1 MRASLFF
8 IILFFS
14 ISVHAQY
21 AFELEVDYSAQI
33 QNSEN
38 YSVSGK
44 LLKGKIENGK
54 TYFLESGAKLDI
66 INIISSTTGTS
77 INIAEAPQAVSIGF
91 KSKDYEPKQ
100 HVKINGISTKPEQ
113 RGFVVKTYADK
124 IDEGS
129 LKCNVNGMSFV
140 AKQISKPILTKQSD
154 ILDMFFKGSYDRII
168 WLQVYNFSKI
178 KMAPQ
183 ELNLIEDTAKAYC
196 KIKFLPKGF
205 LPTDFPNNLKAFE
218 NGIDNAGI
226 VITKY
231 LDYNKEIGL
240 EFNGILKPNK
250 LIVTENPEAGLFYIT
265 EGRIDKIIF
274 EAH

>member
-1 MRASLFF
+1 M
-8 IILFFS
+8 
-14 ISVHAQY
+14 
-21 AFELEVDYSAQI
+21 
-33 QNSEN
+33 
-38 YSVSGK
+38 K
-44 LLKGKIENGK
+44 L
-54 TYFLESGAKLDI
+54 
-66 INIISSTTGTS
+66 
-77 INIAEAPQAVSIGF
+77 
-91 KSKDYEPKQ
+91 
-100 HVKINGISTKPEQ
+100 NGISTKPEQ
-113 RGFVVKTYADK
+113 RGFAVKTYADK

-129 LKCNVNGMSFV
+129 MKCNVNGMSFV

-154 ILDMFFKGSYDRII
+154 ILDLFFKGSYDRVI
-168 WLQVYNFSKI
+168 WLQIFNFSKI

-183 ELNLIEDTAKAYC
+183 EINIIEDSTKAYC

-218 NGIDNAGI
+218 NANENAGI
-226 VITKY
+226 VLTKY

-250 LIVTENPEAGLFYIT
+250 LMLEENPTAGLFYIT